1 MKRLLLFTLVLVV
14 AGGCDT
20 FRLSDESSIVNGN
33 WSSTVA
39 AVSGACCQLEIDI
52 KNKDGR
58 LTGSGTVE
66 TPGRRIGTSD
76 VYSIAFTG
84 SLNNDRVEL
93 ELDSEFN
100 TGTIVGR
107 VLRDFSTTYAMVLEV
122 DFDGFGYQGKDII
135 LFPRS
140 E

>member
-1 MKRLLLFTLVLVV
+1 MKRLFLLSVLLVV
-14 AGGCDT
+14 AGGCDA

-39 AVSGACCQLEIDI
+39 AVSGACCQLEIEI

-66 TPGRRIGTSD
+66 TPGRRVGTSD

-100 TGTIVGR
+100 TGTIVGQ

-122 DFDGFGYQGKDII
+122 DFSGFGYDGKDII